1 MPKNAVD
8 GAGTKGRQLHSNLPL
23 ELDRSLAYVKGIGP
37 ARAAM
42 LAAKG
47 LETVED
53 LIHYFPFRYEDR
65 SNLKTIGQL
74 APGEMATVIAE
85 VRAAKLAG
93 IRRRNLG
100 LFEAEFTDASR
111 AILRGKWFHGAYLA
125 DRLTPGTRVAVFGKI
140 EFDSY
145 RGDLQMMHPEIEFL
159 SGEDE
164 EGDAALHVGRIVPV
178 YEAVGKISPRMLRAL
193 MHRVLGE
200 IPELE
205 DRLPESIRT
214 HLRFPTRMEAV
225 QEAHFP
231 SPGTPIR
238 ILNDFRS
245 AAQFRLIFEEF
256 FWLECGLELKRK
268 RAHAMPGI
276 GFALTDR
283 VREQIK
289 KLLPFKPTNAQK
301 RVLKEIADDMARPSP
316 MNRLLQGDVG
326 SGKTIVAAEA
336 AVIALENGYQVA
348 MLAPTEI
355 LAQQHVFSLRPLLQ
369 KVGYPVALLTG
380 SSSGR
385 EKQQIKEMLRSGL
398 LPVAIGTHALI
409 EKDVEF
415 AKLGLVIID
424 EQHRFGVMQRL
435 HLTEKGE
442 TPDVLVMTA
451 TPIPRT
457 LAMTVYGDL
466 DVSVIDEM
474 PPGRKKIV
482 TKHYTSDQVELAYS
496 AIRREIDAGR
506 QAYVVYPVIEESE
519 TQAMKAAQQMYE
531 TLSRE
536 VFPDL
541 AIGLLHGRLATTK
554 KQAAM
559 ERFKA
564 GSTKILVSTTV
575 IEVGVDVP
583 NATVMLIEQAERF
596 GLSQLHQLRG
606 RVGRGGE
613 QSYCLLITEKMNDTA
628 KERIRTL
635 VDSHNGFEIAE
646 MDLKLRGPG
655 EFFGT
660 KQSGLPALKIANIL
674 RDPDILHAAKTEAR
688 AFVEHPPSHEELQAA
703 VEYIRGHWQ
712 RRYGLVQV
720 G

>member
-1 MPKNAVD
+1 
-8 GAGTKGRQLHSNLPL
+8 
-23 ELDRSLAYVKGIGP
+23 
-37 ARAAM
+37 M
-42 LAAKG
+42 LVTKG

-53 LIHYFPFRYEDR
+53 LLHYFPFRYEDR
-65 SNLKTIGQL
+65 SNLKAISQL
-74 APGEMATVIAE
+74 APGELATVIAE
-85 VRAAKLAG
+85 VRSAKVSG
-93 IRRRNLG
+93 FRRRNLG
-100 LFEAEFTDASR
+100 LFEAEFTDSSR

-125 DRLTPGTRVAVFGKI
+125 DRLTPGTRVALFGKI
-140 EFDSY
+140 EFDSW
-145 RGDLQMMHPEIEFL
+145 RGDLQMMHPETEFL

-164 EGDAALHVGRIVPV
+164 DGDSALHVGRIVPV
-178 YEAVGKISPRMLRAL
+178 YEAAGRIST
-193 MHRVLGE
+193 RVLRVLLHRILQE
-200 IPELE
+200 IPQLE
-205 DRLPESIRT
+205 DRLPETVRA
-214 HLRFPTRMEAV
+214 HLRFPSRTDAV
-225 QEAHFP
+225 REAHFP
-231 SPGTPIR
+231 SAGTPIR

-256 FWLECGLELKRK
+256 FWLECGLEIKRQ
-268 RAHAMPGI
+268 RAQAMPGI
-276 GFALTDR
+276 EFALTER

-336 AVIALENGYQVA
+336 AVIALENGYQVVI
-348 MLAPTEI
+348 LAPTEI
-355 LAQQHVFSLRPLLQ
+355 LAAQHFYSLKPLLQ

-380 SSSGR
+380 SSTAR
-385 EKQQIKEMLRSGL
+385 EKAKLKDMLRSGL

-424 EQHRFGVMQRL
+424 EQHRFGVMQRFQL
-435 HLTEKGE
+435 LQKGV

-457 LAMTVYGDL
+457 LAMTLYGDL
-466 DVSVIDEM
+466 DVSVIDEL
-474 PPGRKKIV
+474 PPGRRKIV
-482 TKHYTSDQVELAYS
+482 TKHFTADQVELAYS
-496 AIRREIDAGR
+496 AIRREIDSGR

-519 TQAMKAAQQMYE
+519 TQTAQSLKAAQKMYE
-531 TLSRE
+531 HLSRE
-536 VFPDL
+536 VFPDVPV
-541 AIGLLHGRLATTK
+541 GLLHGRLGSGEK
-554 KQAAM
+554 EAAM
-559 ERFKA
+559 EAFKS
-564 GSTKILVSTTV
+564 GRTKILVSTTV
-575 IEVGVDVP
+575 IEVGVDVA
-583 NATVMLIEQAERF
+583 NATVMVVEQAERF

-606 RVGRGGE
+606 RVGRGAA
-613 QSYCLLITEKMNDTA
+613 QSYCLLVTERMNDTA

-635 VDSHNGFEIAE
+635 VDSQDGFKIAE

-660 KQSGLPALKIANIL
+660 KQSGLPSLRIANIL
-674 RDPDILHAAKTEAR
+674 RDPDILSHARNEGR
-688 AFVEHPPSHEELQAA
+688 AFVEHPPSHEAYAA
-703 VEYIRGHWQ
+703 AIEYIKNHWQ